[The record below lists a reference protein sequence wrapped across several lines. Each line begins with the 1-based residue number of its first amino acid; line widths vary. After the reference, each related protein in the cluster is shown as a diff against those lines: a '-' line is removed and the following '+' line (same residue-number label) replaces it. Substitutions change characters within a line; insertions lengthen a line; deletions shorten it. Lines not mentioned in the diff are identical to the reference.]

1 MRADVAQAIRSIFDA
16 PDLAKAQ
23 ERLQDVV
30 KQYQGKAPKLAA
42 WIETQVLEG
51 PTVFALP
58 LSHQRRMRTSNS
70 AERLNQE
77 LKRRT
82 RVVRVFPNDASLLRL
97 VTALLVEQS
106 DQWETEKTYL
116 NMKTGSQ

>member
-1 MRADVAQAIRSIFDA
+1 MKKPLIHAAPAATTAVQLRRRAEA
-16 PDLAKAQ
+16 
-23 ERLQDVV
+23 
-30 KQYQGKAPKLAA
+30 
-42 WIETQVLEG
+42 
-51 PTVFALP
+51 
-58 LSHQRRMRTSNS
+58 RRVGCGNDG
-70 AERLNQE
+70 RLNQE

-116 NMKTGSQ
+116 TMKAINL